1 MLNSAETIDS
11 INSLVKKEIPF
22 LFIISFDGNSNVVFP
37 LDKLHSKNI
46 FFKTPSAN
54 NLKNDNFNF
63 QLEFFNKEPMPF
75 SDYSAIF
82 QKVKGEI
89 GKGNTF
95 LLNLTASTPIES
107 NLNLYGLFSIAQAKY
122 KLFYNN
128 EFALFSPECFIK
140 IEESR
145 IKTFPMKGTIRADI
159 PDARERLLNDG
170 KETAEHATIVDLLRN
185 DLSRVATNVHLNR
198 YKYLDLIETNSGAI
212 YQMSSEIE
220 GELPSDFKNRLG
232 EILFSLLPAGSV
244 TGAPKD
250 KTVEI
255 IREVEMQPRGYYT
268 GVFGVWDNEKLDS
281 AVMIR
286 FIRNDAGKLRYHSG
300 GGITFQSDCKL
311 EYNEMIEKIYVP
323 IC

>member
-1 MLNSAETIDS
+1 
-11 INSLVKKEIPF
+11 
-22 LFIISFDGNSNVVFP
+22 
-37 LDKLHSKNI
+37 
-46 FFKTPSAN
+46 
-54 NLKNDNFNF
+54 
-63 QLEFFNKEPMPF
+63 MPF
-75 SDYSAIF
+75 SDYSTIF
-82 QKVKGEI
+82 QKVTGEI
-89 GKGNTF
+89 QRGNSF
-95 LLNLTASTPIES
+95 LLNLTASTPVES
-107 NLNLYGLFSIAQAKY
+107 NLDLYGLFSIAQAKY
-122 KLFYNN
+122 KLYYDN

-145 IKTFPMKGTIRADI
+145 IKTFPMKGTLRADI

-232 EILFSLLPAGSV
+232 EIIFSLLPAGSV

-286 FIRNDAGKLRYHSG
+286 FIRNDASKLWYHSG
-300 GGITFQSDCKL
+300 GGITFQSDCER